1 MSARDSES
9 GSSTYKGGS
18 GRAGGLG
25 NGGIGGGMGGGG
37 NYGGGGGGGAGRNGG
52 IGSRTGLTGG
62 NTTYGNTAFG
72 RSGGRVAAYGTRDA
86 QSLARAGM
94 APTVGSFGNFRTP
107 TGQAMFAGS
116 PVQGQSFYGR
126 NMGQALSQAQRA
138 QAAWQQAQS
147 PASVPGLLA
156 EPVPAA
162 VMGEIPAYT
171 PNIFNQ
177 DYLNSI
183 VDFRKAMWNRYG
195 WGAAMPGPG
204 PMTAPAPVAPTS
216 WRNPTAHPQWSTGWK
231 NQTENYSLGNT
242 YPGGLNYTRQPGRDN
257 TWSNDD
263 NRFGIDKMARDR
275 GF

>member
-9 GSSTYKGGS
+9 GSSTYRGGS
-18 GRAGGLG
+18 GNAGGLG
-25 NGGIGGGMGGGG
+25 NGGIGGGMGGGHR
-37 NYGGGGGGGAGRNGG
+37 GGGAGYNGG
-52 IGSRTGLTGG
+52 IGSRTGLTTGKDWH
-62 NTTYGNTAFG
+62 GNTAFG
-72 RSGGRVAAYGTRDA
+72 RAGGNVQAYGTRDA
-86 QSLARAGM
+86 RSLDRAGM
-94 APTVGSFGNFRTP
+94 GPTVGSFGNFRTP

-138 QAAWQQAQS
+138 QARQ
-147 PASVPGLLA
+147 PAAVPGLLA

-162 VMGEIPAYT
+162 VTEEIPAYT

-216 WRNPTAHPQWSTGWK
+216 WRNPTAFPQFASGWK
-231 NQTENYSLGNT
+231 NTTDNYLDGTT
-242 YPGGLNYTRQPGRDN
+242 YPGGITYHDGDKIYRHTNADA
-257 TWSNDD
+257 
-263 NRFGIDKMARDR
+263 RFGIDKIARDR

>member
-18 GRAGGLG
+18 GNAGGLG
-25 NGGIGGGMGGGG
+25 NGGVGGGMGGGHR
-37 NYGGGGGGGAGRNGG
+37 GGGAGYNGG
-52 IGSRTGLTGG
+52 IGSRTGMTTGKDW
-62 NTTYGNTAFG
+62 YGNTAFG
-72 RSGGRVAAYGTRDA
+72 RSGGNVIGYGMRDA
-86 QSLARAGM
+86 RSLGRAGM
-94 APTVGSFGNFRTP
+94 GPTVGSFGNFRTP
-107 TGQAMFAGS
+107 SGQAMFAGS

-171 PNIFNQ
+171 PNVFNQ
-177 DYLNSI
+177 DYLSSI
-183 VDFRKAMWNRYG
+183 VDFRKAMSNRYG

-204 PMTAPAPVAPTS
+204 PVAAPAPVAPTS

-231 NQTENYSLGNT
+231 NQTDNYFLGNT
-242 YPGGLNYTRQPGRDN
+242 YPGGLRYTTPGGQNYYSSNEDTRY
-257 TWSNDD
+257 S
-263 NRFGIDKMARDR
+263 IDQMARDR
-275 GF
+275 GY